1 MLMNWTDYVEANTNV
16 LRSVSESDIENLL
29 SLLNEVRAAAG
40 TLWILG
46 NGGSAS
52 LASHA
57 SGDFS
62 KTVVGLGGLPLRS
75 VALSDLVALQTAFS
89 NDESFEDAF
98 GQSLK
103 LLAKPGDGV
112 LLFSV
117 SGTSPNIVSAT
128 KKAIELGL
136 KVGAVVG
143 SAGANPPHRP
153 HCQIVLN
160 SADYQ
165 IVENAQVSI
174 MHWLTKSLA

>member
-1 MLMNWTDYVEANTNV
+1 MKNWIDYVEANTSV
-16 LRSVSESDIENLL
+16 LQSVSEADLEKLL
-29 SLLNEVRAAAG
+29 SLLKEVRSAAG

-62 KTVVGLGGLPLRS
+62 KTVDGLGGSALRA
-75 VALSDLVALQTAFS
+75 VALSDLVALQTAFA
-89 NDESFEDAF
+89 NDESFEEAF
-98 GQSLK
+98 GESLE
-103 LLAKPGDGV
+103 LLAKPGDAV

-117 SGTSPNIVSAT
+117 SGTSPNIVFAT

-143 SAGANPPHRP
+143 SAGANPTHKPN
-153 HCQIVLN
+153 CLLVLD
-160 SADYQ
+160 SEDYQ

-174 MHWLTKSLA
+174 MHWLTKNLA